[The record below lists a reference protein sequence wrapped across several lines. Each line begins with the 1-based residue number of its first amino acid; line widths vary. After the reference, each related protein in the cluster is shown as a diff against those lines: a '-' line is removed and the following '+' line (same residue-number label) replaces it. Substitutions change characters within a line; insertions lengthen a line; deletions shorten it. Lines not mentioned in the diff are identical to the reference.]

1 MSPWVQAAVPKTM
14 TLQLLPASA
23 PDVPPG
29 GGVVTQVLN
38 VVNSQHGAK
47 PLAMRLRMTW
57 TAAGA
62 QVTEQ
67 ATVNFPPGL

>member
-1 MSPWVQAAVPKTM
+1 MGTSVSPWVQAAVPKTM

-38 VVNSQHGAK
+38 VVGWC
-47 PLAMRLRMTW
+47 RLTPS
-57 TAAGA
+57 
-62 QVTEQ
+62 
-67 ATVNFPPGL
+67 NPC

>member
-1 MSPWVQAAVPKTM
+1 
-14 TLQLLPASA
+14 LRRY
-23 PDVPPG
+23 
-29 GGVVTQVLN
+29 N
-38 VVNSQHGAK
+38 VVNSQHGTK